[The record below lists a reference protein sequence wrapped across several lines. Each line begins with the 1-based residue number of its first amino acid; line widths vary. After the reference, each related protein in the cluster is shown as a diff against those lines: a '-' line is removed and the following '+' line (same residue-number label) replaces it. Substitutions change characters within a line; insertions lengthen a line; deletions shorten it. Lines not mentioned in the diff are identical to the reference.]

1 MSTGAI
7 LVQPFVLAV
16 LQQVVET
23 EQPAAQGVIQNPVL
37 IVETQ
42 LEFGRNLVI
51 FSVTAGFSF
60 N

>member
-1 MSTGAI
+1 MSTRAI
-7 LVQPFVLAV
+7 LVQPFVFAV

-23 EQPAAQGVIQNPVL
+23 EQAAAQGVIQNPV
-37 IVETQ
+37 IIIETQ

-51 FSVTAGFSF
+51 FSVTSGFSF